1 MLPIATT
8 DLRKN
13 NERRQWCVRK
23 DLMQVDHY
31 VRMIQLLNSL
41 FHFNSKIVEYFICRL
56 IVSKCIGMLIL
67 DSERLHLY
75 LRKNDFIDFENRYT
89 FFLFVWLLIAWKW
102 PLDPVSRPRMVFR
115 CNFKHTN
122 VRKWIRKHAHI
133 YEYCFG
139 PSFLLS

>member
-1 MLPIATT
+1 MLPIGTT

-31 VRMIQLLNSL
+31 VKMNSTFHKINIWNDRTFIIWWYCIQNDKSRYYHFFAIASTNFCISLEISLSIGKNS
-41 FHFNSKIVEYFICRL
+41 
-56 IVSKCIGMLIL
+56 
-67 DSERLHLY
+67 
-75 LRKNDFIDFENRYT
+75 YT

-115 CNFKHTN
+115 CNCKHTY
-122 VRKWIRKHAHI
+122 VTI
-133 YEYCFG
+133 YVHTYCFG
-139 PSFLLS
+139 RSFLLS